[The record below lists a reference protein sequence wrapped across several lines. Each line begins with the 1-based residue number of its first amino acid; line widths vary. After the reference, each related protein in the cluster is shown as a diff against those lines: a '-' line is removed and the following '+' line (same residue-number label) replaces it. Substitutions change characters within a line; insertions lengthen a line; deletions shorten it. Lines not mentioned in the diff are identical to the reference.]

1 MDSLLAPPPPLAPHL
16 RPYRFWI
23 WLQLILLR
31 LYMRR
36 LKGRGTPFL
45 IVCDPQG
52 NLCIAAIGDAPG
64 EAKPDPFAFMPSRPY
79 AAALSGE
86 LTGEQI
92 LHPCPRRRPVPRA
105 TRPVFLSQTGSLHR
119 DEQSW
124 GNIPLP
130 ET

>member
-31 LYMRR
+31 LYVRR

-64 EAKPDPFAFMPSRPY
+64 EAKPDPFAFTLSRHY

-86 LTGEQI
+86 QI
-92 LHPCPRRRPVPRA
+92 VPPCPRRTPGPRSCPA
-105 TRPVFLSQTGSLHR
+105 AASARY
-119 DEQSW
+119 
-124 GNIPLP
+124 
-130 ET
+130 